1 MLPDCNRGSSL
12 RCSAGH
18 VRIQKF
24 QNPVF
29 LHRPA
34 LPGQQCGRADIPGHF
49 GPADGSAGE
58 AGLHQITYND
68 YEEKVEN
75 GDAFIVIIERAGCS
89 YCVQYMPIVEEVANE
104 KKIPIY
110 YIDTDTLSQD
120 EYTEL
125 STTNNYLKRN
135 DWGTPT
141 TLFMLGERVLDS
153 IGGYVEKDAV
163 LSFIDGKVVVGE

>member
-1 MLPDCNRGSSL
+1 MKKSDFILIGVVLLIIVVAMFSSKGTIAEEEVDYPL
-12 RCSAGH
+12 TLS
-18 VRIQKF
+18 
-24 QNPVF
+24 
-29 LHRPA
+29 
-34 LPGQQCGRADIPGHF
+34 
-49 GPADGSAGE
+49 GE
-58 AGLHQITYND
+58 AGLHQLTYSQ

-89 YCVQYMPIVEEVANE
+89 YCVQYMPIVEDVANE

-110 YIDTDTLSQD
+110 YIDTDTLSSD
-120 EYTEL
+120 EFNEL

-153 IGGYVEKDAV
+153 IGGYVDKDTV